1 MVQQSLANGI
11 ARTEDDVDDAF
22 GQASVIQRL
31 DEAQRAQGSIAG
43 GLDDDGITR
52 DERREH
58 FPGWDGDGKVPRR
71 DAGDDANR
79 ITYGNARF
87 VGQFHGDAVAEEAT
101 SFTAHVVG
109 HVDAFL
115 HVATRLF
122 EYLAH
127 LLRHGTRN
135 FLFAAQ
141 EQFANAIEYLTAFGR
156 RHESPFVKGGASGGD
171 GGVRLGLTG
180 EGKVSQEF
188 AGGRVVVGEGLA
200 ALGALPF
207 TPDVILKNVGCR
219 SHGQLASLVAGER
232 FLLEDVFVQR
242 CQELHVIAG

>member
-1 MVQQSLANGI
+1 MVQQSLTGGAAG
-11 ARTEDDVDDAF
+11 AKDDVDDAF
-22 GQASVIQRL
+22 GQASVIERL
-31 DEAQRAQGSIAG
+31 DEAQRAQRSIAG
-43 GLDDDGITR
+43 GFDDNGVAR

-79 ITYGNARF
+79 VTRGNARF
-87 VGQFHGDAVAEEAT
+87 VGQFDGDAVAEEAA
-101 SFTAHVVG
+101 SFTTRVVG

-115 HVATRLF
+115 YVAARLF

-127 LLRHGTRN
+127 LLRHGARN

-141 EQFANAIEYLTAFGR
+141 EQLANAIEYLTAFRR

-207 TPDVILKNVGCR
+207 TPDVILKNVGCCC
-219 SHGQLASLVAGER
+219 HGQLPPLVA
-232 FLLEDVFVQR
+232 
-242 CQELHVIAG
+242 